1 MCCVVSMRQEGAFIV
16 PAADRATLKP
26 TLKVLGLSGDAAPD
40 RDVECRANAHS
51 AVDLRGA

>member
-1 MCCVVSMRQEGAFIV
+1 MRQVGAFIV
-16 PAADRATLKP
+16 PTADRATLEP